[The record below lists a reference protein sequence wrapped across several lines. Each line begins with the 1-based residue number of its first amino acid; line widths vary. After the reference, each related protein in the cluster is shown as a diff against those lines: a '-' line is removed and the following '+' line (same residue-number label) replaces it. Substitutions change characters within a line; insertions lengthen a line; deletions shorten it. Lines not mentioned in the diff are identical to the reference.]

1 MKAAGK
7 RNKLVKIQQP
17 GTTQD
22 EIGQP
27 IPGWVDVAQVWA
39 NIKHQVRFREHPG
52 RQGHSSVVKVSI
64 AVQKRAGVT
73 AGMRVLYGSTAYQIT
88 AVLPD
93 EESND
98 GMYLVCEVVN
108 G

>member
-27 IPGWVDVAQVWA
+27 IPGWVDVATVWA
-39 NIKHQVRFREHPG
+39 NIRNQSGAESIRADKDT
-52 RQGHSSVVKVSI
+52 SVVKVSI
-64 AVQKRAGVT
+64 SVQKRAGVNS
-73 AGMRVLYGSTAYQIT
+73 GMRVLYGSTAYQIT

>member
-1 MKAAGK
+1 MRAAGK

-27 IPGWVDVAQVWA
+27 VPGWVDVAQVWA
-39 NIKHQVRFREHPG
+39 NIKHQSGAESIR
-52 RQGHSSVVKVSI
+52 SDKDTSIVKASI
-64 AVQKRAGVT
+64 QIQKRSGLN
-73 AGMRVLYGSTAYQIT
+73 AGMRVLYGSTAYLIN

-93 EESND
+93 EQSND
-98 GMYLVCEVVN
+98 QMFLACEVIS

>member
-1 MKAAGK
+1 MQAAGK
-7 RNKLVKIQQP
+7 RNKLVKLQQP

-27 IPGWVDVAQVWA
+27 IPGWVDVATVYA
-39 NIKHQVRFREHPG
+39 NIKHQSGSESIRADKDT
-52 RQGHSSVVKVSI
+52 SIVKVSI
-64 AVQKRAGVT
+64 QIQKRSGVT

-93 EESND
+93 EQSND
-98 GMYLVCEVVN
+98 RMFLVCEVVN